1 MSKIIGKI
9 IVSDPKVFE
18 KFSNVIYRPI
28 KESDIYSPLEL
39 FVKNLKA
46 KIKRKKKGGR
56 KSKYNVKM
64 TRKFRRTRRKRGAG
78 GTGPKKAKP
87 RGTDTSGRCDVDWDC
102 AEGYEC
108 IVVDSINN
116 RRECRKQKGGRRR
129 TKKRK
134 SRRRKKRT
142 RRRRRK
148 KR

>member
-1 MSKIIGKI
+1 MSKIKGKI

-46 KIKRKKKGGR
+46 KIKKKKGGK
-56 KSKYNVKM
+56 KS
-64 TRKFRRTRRKRGAG
+64 RRKR
-78 GTGPKKAKP
+78 
-87 RGTDTSGRCDVDWDC
+87 
-102 AEGYEC
+102 
-108 IVVDSINN
+108 
-116 RRECRKQKGGRRR
+116 RRR

-134 SRRRKKRT
+134 SHRRKKRT
-142 RRRRRK
+142 RRRKRK